1 MSLIKKRSPTC
12 ARRQATSSDTG
23 VTFDL
28 SQSHALE
35 DSLWLILFKSILGQA
50 ALTEPSSS
58 QAPVTAPIL
67 VAYFSWSLGFV
78 ATNHNR
84 SGLMLTL
91 KPTKSWSPVTAIS
104 QFWRKRIKPSVVSD
118 LECCGEEEVERMAH
132 DFRMS
137 TSELRAVAI
146 RGPESADLLL
156 DRMAALDLDR
166 NEVSQTQG
174 RTFQDLQRVCM
185 MCESR
190 RRCARD
196 LAGDSA
202 APAWKDYC
210 PNATTLMALDSLPWA
225 ARNEW

>member
-1 MSLIKKRSPTC
+1 
-12 ARRQATSSDTG
+12 
-23 VTFDL
+23 
-28 SQSHALE
+28 
-35 DSLWLILFKSILGQA
+35 
-50 ALTEPSSS
+50 
-58 QAPVTAPIL
+58 
-67 VAYFSWSLGFV
+67 
-78 ATNHNR
+78 
-84 SGLMLTL
+84 MLTPTW
-91 KPTKSWSPVTAIS
+91 PTKSWSPMAAIA
-104 QFWRKRIKPSVVSD
+104 QLWRIWIKPSVALD
-118 LECCGEEEVERMAH
+118 LECCGDEEVERMAN

-137 TSELRAVAI
+137 ASELRAVAS

-156 DRMAALDLDR
+156 DHMAALDLDR

-196 LAGDSA
+196 LARDSE

-210 PNATTLMALDSLPWA
+210 PNATTLLALDSLPWA